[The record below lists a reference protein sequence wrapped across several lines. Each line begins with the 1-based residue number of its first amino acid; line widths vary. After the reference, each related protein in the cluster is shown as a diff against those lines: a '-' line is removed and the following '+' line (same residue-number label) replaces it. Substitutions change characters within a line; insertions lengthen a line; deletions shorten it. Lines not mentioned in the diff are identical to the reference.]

1 MKHTLYSL
9 AFFSLIACT
18 IFTACGPSKKLQ
30 SSTTK
35 KDNTVVA
42 STKPAEKKAPAQKN
56 TSSTTTTEAYTPL
69 PPTSIENTFKA
80 SYPSVTDAVWSKEMP
95 LIKKEDKN
103 ARDYK
108 VNFTVDNNKSS
119 VIYSEKGEL
128 IETRSQILPDQLPP
142 NVFNAIKKKYPDAHI
157 VSAATYKNSKIN
169 GSYAA
174 IIKPQAQAKEEKE
187 VILTESGMFVE

>member
-30 SSTTK
+30 T
-35 KDNTVVA
+35 
-42 STKPAEKKAPAQKN
+42 STKPAEGKAPVEKKTAPVQKKT
-56 TSSTTTTEAYTPL
+56 TSVTTTEAYAPL

-80 SYPSVTDAVWSKEMP
+80 SYPSVTDAVWTKEMP
-95 LIKKEDKN
+95 LIKIEDKN

-108 VNFTVDNNKSS
+108 VNFTIDNSKSS

-142 NVFNAIKKKYPDAHI
+142 NVFNAIKTKYPDAHI
-157 VSAATYKNSKIN
+157 VSAATFKNSKIN

-174 IIKPQAQAKEEKE
+174 IIKPQAKAAEEKE